1 MDDNE
6 WKNQLGE
13 LVNFAMDCMG
23 AAVTIIDTNGTL
35 LYYNQHS
42 AKVLDRKPEYIGTDS
57 LLCNRA
63 SFTEEGGFPLLPG
76 GRTLDNSQ
84 CIANSNQ
91 HEVGRRASCL
101 QPHPV
106 YRRPKSFFRI
116 I

>member
-42 AKVLDRKPEYIGTDS
+42 AKVLDRKPEYIGTDMGAETNNS
-57 LLCNRA
+57 AFYADTSNYCYTKWHIYILKRHCLN
-63 SFTEEGGFPLLPG
+63 PG
-76 GRTLDNSQ
+76 
-84 CIANSNQ
+84 
-91 HEVGRRASCL
+91 H
-101 QPHPV
+101 
-106 YRRPKSFFRI
+106 
-116 I
+116 